1 MNSREKTPMIR
12 LKNYQVKTLDALK
25 SYLAT
30 ARFKGAK
37 EVYAESPK
45 QGVATIRPY
54 KALPELEDVPFVC
67 LRLPTGGGKTL
78 LSAHTVGIASE
89 VYLEREYPIVLWL
102 VPSNT
107 IRQQTLETLKTR
119 GNANHEALREAFD
132 GNFMVMD
139 ITDFTMIRSHD
150 LTSKAIIVVGTVQT
164 IKTEE
169 GNTDSRKV
177 YAHNENLEPLFT
189 KIPQGFTGYDTVK
202 EGADQGKIRFSFV
215 NLLRMHRPLV
225 LVDEAHNNSTKLGL
239 EVFSRIN
246 ASCVIEFTATP
257 AKESNQLHS
266 VSATELKA
274 EEMIKLPIVLTEYP
288 TWAEAVQD
296 SIINRKRLEELCKDE
311 GQYIRPIVLFQA
323 ENQDKDITWQ
333 VLKKHLIENENIP
346 ENKIAV
352 VTGDQRELDG
362 INLFDPNCP
371 IDYVITVQALKEGWD
386 CSFAYVFCSV
396 ANIHSAKDVEQ
407 ILGRVLRM
415 PYAKRRKHED
425 LNRAYAHVSSTSWP
439 NAVVK
444 LHDHLVQGMGF
455 EEQEIDE
462 SIETRQSSLNLEEI
476 KGDLSFRQPD
486 PVVLHLHEGTD
497 ISVFAEEDRKNI
509 KIEKTDAGIVVAHVM
524 GTISTQAADTLI
536 SKVAPDVKA
545 TAKVQLQLQ
554 QSAFARAIAPVNRG
568 ETFIIPQLSLRVEG
582 ELELPDEG
590 VFLYAGDW
598 KLVGPEKLGG
608 EFNPHSDGKTYDI
621 DIEDGHVK
629 FHFVANVNQ
638 IALDLVETDWTV
650 NALAQL
656 LEKRLRQIDVSQPQM
671 LEYVRRTVEWLVEER
686 KIPLTAI
693 VRGRYLLQK
702 VLEGKI
708 KLQRAAAKARGYQ
721 SLLFGAAPKI
731 EISPDFNFS
740 FKPDTYYPARKHT
753 GAFKPTKHFFP
764 VMGELDTKDE
774 IECAMAI
781 EALGGK
787 VKYWVRNLVRD
798 ESSFR
803 LPLSDGYFYPDF
815 VVMLTDGRVLVIEV
829 KGEHLASTDN
839 TKEKVSIG
847 QLWAKTTG
855 NLFLLAVKEDGMP
868 SISEQVTLSVNLN

>member
-1 MNSREKTPMIR
+1 MDGEVGMSNVQ

-25 SYLAT
+25 SYLTA

-37 EVYAESPK
+37 DAYAESPK
-45 QGVATIRPY
+45 QGVATVRPY
-54 KALPELEDVPFVC
+54 KALPDLEDVPFVC

-89 VYLEREYPIVLWL
+89 VYLEREYPLVLWL

-139 ITDFTMIRSHD
+139 ITDFTMIRPHD
-150 LTSKAIIVVGTVQT
+150 LSSKAIIVVSTVQT

-169 GNTDSRKV
+169 TNTDSRKV

-189 KIPQGFTGYDTVK
+189 KIPQGFKGYDTIK
-202 EGADQGKIRFSFV
+202 EGDDQGKIRFSFV

-239 EVFSRIN
+239 EVFNRIN

-257 AKESNQLHS
+257 AGESNQLHS

-274 EEMIKLPIVLTEYP
+274 EEMIKLPIVLSEQK
-288 TWAEAVQD
+288 TWDEAVRD
-296 SIINRKRLEELCKDE
+296 SILNRKRLEALCKDE
-311 GQYIRPIVLFQA
+311 DQYIRPIVLFHA
-323 ENQDKDITWQ
+323 ENKAQDITWQ
-333 VLKKHLIENENIP
+333 VLKRHLMEVENIP

-352 VTGDQRELDG
+352 VTGEQRELDG

-439 NAVVK
+439 NAVMK

-462 SIETRQSSLNLEEI
+462 SIETRQSTFELDTQS
-476 KGDLSFRQPD
+476 GDTAYRQPD
-486 PVVLHLHEGTD
+486 PVVLHLHEGAD
-497 ISVFAEEDRKNI
+497 LSAFAEEDKKNI
-509 KIEKTDAGIVVAHVM
+509 KIEKTDAGVVVAHVT
-524 GTISTQAADTLI
+524 GTISPAAVDALV
-536 SKVAPDVKA
+536 SKVIPEAKA
-545 TAKVQLQLQ
+545 NAKVQLQIQ
-554 QSAFARAIAPVNRG
+554 QGAFSRAIAPVNRG
-568 ETFIIPQLSLRVEG
+568 EKFIIPQLCLRIDG

-590 VFLYAGDW
+590 TFLYAGGW
-598 KLVGPEKLGG
+598 KLESPEKLGA
-608 EFNPHSDGKTYDI
+608 EFNPHSDGMTYDI

-629 FHFVANVNQ
+629 FHVVANANQ
-638 IALDLVETDWTV
+638 MNLDMVDTGWTV
-650 NALAQL
+650 NGLAQVM
-656 LEKRLRQIDVSQPQM
+656 EKRLRQIDISQPQM
-671 LEYVRRTVEWLVEER
+671 LEYVRRTIEWLTVER
-686 KIPLTAI
+686 KIPLTTVA
-693 VRGRYLLQK
+693 RGRFLLQK

-721 SLLFGAAPKI
+721 ALLFGAAPKV

-740 FKPDTYYPARKHT
+740 FEPDTYYPQRRHT

-764 VMGELDTKDE
+764 VIGEMDSKDE
-774 IECAMAI
+774 IDCAIAI
-781 EALGGK
+781 EMLGDR

-798 ESSFR
+798 QSSFR
-803 LPLSDGYFYPDF
+803 LPMSDGYFYPDF
-815 VVMLTDGRVLVIEV
+815 VVMLSDGRVLVIEV
-829 KGEHLASTDN
+829 KGSHIASNDD

-868 SISEQVTLSVNLN
+868 SISEQVVMVVK